1 MNLIESLEAMNE
13 FLNQSYVFRAFKFF
27 LAFYLIVIV
36 LAITGIIIRIWQDYT
51 KSLFFGAGYRPSLG
65 KYQKRWN
72 KLNDQIA
79 SGDLDQCNIAV
90 LECSQML
97 NEVLKA
103 IGYDGDNLGERLKSL
118 FPSQLDSIEK
128 LKVINEVKNKIV
140 QNPSF
145 KVTAEEAAGIRDI
158 VGKILD
164 SFEVINLDKNKK
176 K

>member
-1 MNLIESLEAMNE
+1 MNLIDSLEAMHE
-13 FLNQSYVFRAFKFF
+13 FLDQSYVFRAFKFF

-36 LAITGIIIRIWQDYT
+36 LAITGIIIRIWKGYSRD
-51 KSLFFGAGYRPSLG
+51 LVFGAGYRPALG
-65 KYQKRWN
+65 KYQVKWN
-72 KLNDQIA
+72 KLNKQID

-103 IGYDGDNLGERLKSL
+103 VGYEGDNLGERLEKL
-118 FPSQLDSIEK
+118 LPSQLEDIEK
-128 LKVINEVKNKIV
+128 LKIINEVKNKIV
-140 QNPSF
+140 QDPTF

-164 SFEVINLDKNKK
+164 SFEVINLDKDKK